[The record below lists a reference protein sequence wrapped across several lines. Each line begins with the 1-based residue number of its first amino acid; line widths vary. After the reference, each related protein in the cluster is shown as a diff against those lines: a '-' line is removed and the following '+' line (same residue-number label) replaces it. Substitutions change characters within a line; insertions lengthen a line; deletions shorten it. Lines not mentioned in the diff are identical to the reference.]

1 MTHHLDLDDLLA
13 AAAAAVGHAP
23 EVRDYGLLESA
34 IARPQATVFGEDA
47 YDGIHRKAAALLHS
61 LVRNH
66 ALIDG
71 NKRLGWVAVRLS
83 YLFNDL
89 DLRADHDDAFA
100 FVMGVA
106 DGSIQEID
114 VMAEWLAGRVI
125 EVADGPSS

>member
-1 MTHHLDLDDLLA
+1 MTAYLSLDDLLA
-13 AAAAAVGHAP
+13 AAHASIGRTP

-34 IARPQATVFGEDA
+34 LARPQTTVFGADA
-47 YDGIHRKAAALLHS
+47 YPGINDKAAALLHS

-66 ALIDG
+66 ALVDG

-83 YLFNDL
+83 YVLNDL

-106 DGSIQEID
+106 AGEITEVD
-114 VMAEWLAGRVI
+114 EMAAWLAPRV
-125 EVADGPSS
+125 AALS